1 MALAALISATREA
14 REPGVALRAT
24 FWLAGRTLIERQAR
38 LAAGAGATLIVIL
51 VQTLPGELVQ
61 AIERLRRE
69 GLEVV
74 TARNAAEAAATVA
87 PGMRLML
94 VADGFV
100 GDRSHIERLMGAD
113 RPVLLAVTDR
123 GFDEK
128 FERIDGETR
137 WAGLALVDADLLRDA
152 ALMPSEW
159 DLQSTLLRRALQTG
173 VRPLPLVDEREAAEL
188 AIVERR
194 QDFAELQRRILES
207 ASAGPRNWAS
217 RYLLA
222 PIERL
227 ATGAIMAS
235 PLNPT
240 MIGSAAAVLM
250 GLGALA
256 FVYDWRWL
264 GLLPLLIA
272 LPLEG
277 IAVRLAK
284 LRLYRLPRHVWWRI
298 LVPVFAGGALVALGR
313 SLMVPHGWGMLLL
326 ASMAVVFL
334 IALQHEMSGRSIPGA
349 VLLANLPSLILLMLP
364 FALSGFWATGV
375 AFLFAYAAGSF
386 FWAQFHVHRGDRR
399 AQD

>member
-24 FWLAGRTLIERQAR
+24 FWLAGRTLVERQAR
-38 LAAGAGATLIVIL
+38 LAAGAGAALIVIL
-51 VQTLPGELVQ
+51 VESFPAELVQ
-61 AIERLRRE
+61 AVERLRKD

-74 TARNAAEAAATVA
+74 TARTAAEAAAAVA

-123 GFDEK
+123 GFDDK
-128 FERIDGETR
+128 FERIDGDTR
-137 WAGLALVDADLLRDA
+137 WAGLALFDADLLRDA

-173 VRPLPLVDEREAAEL
+173 VKPLPLVDEREAAEL

-194 QDFAELQRRILES
+194 QDFAELQRRILDGA
-207 ASAGPRNWAS
+207 ASGPKNWLS
-217 RYLLA
+217 RFVLA
-222 PIERL
+222 PLERI

-235 PLNPT
+235 PVTPNMVGT
-240 MIGSAAAVLM
+240 GAAVLT

-256 FVYDWRWL
+256 FAYDWRWV
-264 GLLPLLIA
+264 GLIPLLLA

-284 LRLYRLPRHVWWRI
+284 LRLYRLPRAAWWRI
-298 LVPVFAGGALVALGR
+298 LTPAFAGGALIALGH
-313 SLMVPHGWGMLLL
+313 SMMAAHGWGMLLL
-326 ASMAVVFL
+326 AAMAVSFM
-334 IALQHEMSGRSIPGA
+334 IALQHEVQGRGVPGT
-349 VLLANLPSLILLMLP
+349 LFLANVPSLIFLILP
-364 FALSGFWATGV
+364 FALGGLWASGL

-386 FWAQFHVHRGDRR
+386 FWAQYQVHRGDRR